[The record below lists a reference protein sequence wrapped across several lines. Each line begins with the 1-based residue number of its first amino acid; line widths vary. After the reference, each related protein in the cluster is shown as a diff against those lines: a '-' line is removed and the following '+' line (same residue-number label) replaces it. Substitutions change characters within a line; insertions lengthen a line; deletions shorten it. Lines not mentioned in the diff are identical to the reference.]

1 MVGRPVLV
9 DVSVVIPTLNE
20 AGTIGTCIEK
30 VKRVFE
36 ECDVDGEIVVSDSSN
51 DETASIAKSL
61 GAKVVTPDK
70 RGYGYAYLYGF
81 KHVSGRYIV
90 MGDGDDTYDF
100 LELPKLLKPLL
111 AGESDLVLGSR
122 FKGGIEKGA
131 MPWLHRY
138 IGNPLLTWF
147 LNLFFSAG
155 VSDAH
160 CGLRAISRDALD
172 RLELYSSGM
181 EFASEMI
188 IMAAMKDIRMME
200 VPISYHPRRGN
211 SKLSSFNDGWR
222 HMKFMLLYAPT
233 SLYLI
238 PGLTLFSLGWLMM
251 FLSFFGLDIGF
262 IPSTNSLIFSSFSVI
277 MGFQVVYLGLF
288 AKLYLRHE
296 MLKISDRVSEFVLR
310 HLSLEKGIAV
320 GALLFLGG
328 LGYIGYLILIWVK
341 SGYRILPLIG
351 ESIVGLTFLTLGL
364 QIFFNSF
371 FLSMLAER

>member
-1 MVGRPVLV
+1 LV

-20 AGTIGTCIEK
+20 AGTIGICIEK
-30 VKRVFE
+30 VKKAFE
-36 ECDVDGEIVVSDSSN
+36 ECNVEGEIVVSDSST

-70 RGYGYAYLYGF
+70 WGYGYAYLYGF
-81 KHVSGRYIV
+81 KHVSGRYLV
-90 MGDGDDTYDF
+90 MGDGDNSYDF

-111 AGESDLVLGSR
+111 AGEADLVLGSR
-122 FKGGIEKGA
+122 FKGWIEKGA

-160 CGLRAISRDALD
+160 CGLRAISRDALE
-172 RLELYSSGM
+172 RLELNSSGM

-188 IMAAMKDIRMME
+188 IMAAKKDIRMME
-200 VPISYHPRRGN
+200 VPISYYPRTGN

-233 SLYLI
+233 SLYLM
-238 PGLTLFSLGWLMM
+238 PGLSLFSLGWLMM
-251 FLSFFGLDIGF
+251 FLSFFRFNIGF
-262 IPSTNSLIFSSFSVI
+262 IPGINSLIFGSFSVI
-277 MGFQVVYLGLF
+277 IGFQAIYLGLF
-288 AKLYLRHE
+288 AKLYLHHE
-296 MLKISDRVSEFVLR
+296 KLKISDMVSEFVLR

-328 LGYIGYLILIWVK
+328 LGYIGYLILVWVK
-341 SGYRILPLIG
+341 SGYRALPLMG
-351 ESIVGLTFLTLGL
+351 ESIVGLTLLTLGL

-371 FLSMLAER
+371 FLSLLAER